1 MRYKSTHTYSE
12 YDIDFIYDYME
23 DKSMFNQ
30 VFNLHNPDIEIE
42 Q

>member
-1 MRYKSTHTYSE
+1 MQYTSTHTYEDAGYYIQYS
-12 YDIDFIYDYME
+12 MKE

-30 VFNLHNPDIEIE
+30 VFRMYNPDIEID